1 MLLHNHWM
9 KDDLTSSQ
17 VYDPKPCSTEFHP
30 MPITLGLKAISF
42 FLYNTIVFCV
52 NDTSQAKCH
61 KFSQHSPNLL
71 PMAHKYKYRKCSE
84 NVSFS
89 STRSPPTPPTYPL
102 MNATFPSRSSDTR
115 VSKEA
120 PAVLSH
126 IDNPSPL
133 SIPDLSLHSGECI

>member
-1 MLLHNHWM
+1 MLLHSHWM

-42 FLYNTIVFCV
+42 FLYNTTVFSV
-52 NDTSQAKCH
+52 NDTSRVKCH
-61 KFSQHSPNLL
+61 QFSQHSPNLL
-71 PMAHKYKYRKCSE
+71 PMAIHANIE
-84 NVSFS
+84 NVVEMSIFL
-89 STRSPPTPPTYPL
+89 STPSPPTPPIYPL
-102 MNATFPSRSSDTR
+102 MNATFPPRSSNTR

-120 PAVLSH
+120 PVVLSH

-133 SIPDLSLHSGECI
+133 SIPYLSLRSGEYI